1 MVVAFSM
8 GVPWSEMG
16 LHEMSAS
23 DVCMIYDS
31 ICFLFSVSCF
41 LFSLCTLHT
50 RKSYDDNDHEL
61 G

>member
-23 DVCMIYDS
+23 DVCIR
-31 ICFLFSVSCF
+31 C
-41 LFSLCTLHT
+41 LHPM
-50 RKSYDDNDHEL
+50 SA
-61 G
+61 